1 MSKAHQT
8 FDEAALSF
16 LSCVTLVIGEIDR
29 MPLDDRTTAG
39 FLDRLEH
46 VLNVELGQIQ
56 DQAHSAK
63 LREFLQV
70 LLLSLRG

>member
-1 MSKAHQT
+1 MSKAHQA

-16 LSCVTLVIGEIDR
+16 LSCVTLVIREIDR

-39 FLDRLEH
+39 ILDRLEH

-56 DQAHSAK
+56 DQAHAAK